1 MAKGIF
7 ITGTDTGV
15 GKTVIA
21 GAIVRVLKRKGLKV
35 GVMKPV
41 ETGCTKEGDVL
52 IPSDGEFLKYMAD
65 LDISIN
71 EITPYRFETPVAPL
85 VASEVEGRY
94 INPEKILEAYK
105 TLTRKFDFVIVE
117 GIGGLMVPI
126 NEGLFVAD
134 LVSYMGIPLVIV
146 SINKLGTI
154 NHTFLTVDSARSKGL
169 DIKGLIVNDMRQG
182 DDISADSNIS
192 VIKRLID
199 VPVVGVFPFIDNLT
213 RENIEKEGLKN
224 IQVEYIL

>member
-1 MAKGIF
+1 MGRGIF

-21 GAIVRVLKRKGLKV
+21 GAIVRALKRKGLKV

-41 ETGCTKEGDVL
+41 ETGCARKGDVL

-85 VASEVEGRY
+85 VASEIEGVY
-94 INPEKILEAYK
+94 ISPERILEVYK
-105 TLTRKFDFVIVE
+105 GLTRKFDFVIVE
-117 GIGGLMVPI
+117 GVGGLMVPI
-126 NEGLFVAD
+126 REDLFVAD
-134 LVSYMGIPLVIV
+134 LVSYMGIPLIV
-146 SINKLGTI
+146 VSVNKLGTI
-154 NHTFLTVDSARSKGL
+154 NHTFLTVDAARTKGL
-169 DIKGLIVNDMRQG
+169 DIEGLIFNHIRQS
-182 DDISADSNIS
+182 DDVSVDSNIS

-199 VPVVGVFPFIDNLT
+199 VPVAGVFPFIDNFT
-213 RENIEKEGLKN
+213 RENIEKEGLNN
-224 IQVEYIL
+224 ILIEYIL

>member
-1 MAKGIF
+1 MGRGIF

-21 GAIVRVLKRKGLKV
+21 GALVRVLKRKGLKV

-41 ETGCTKEGDVL
+41 ETGCAREGDVL

-85 VASEVEGRY
+85 VASEIEGVY
-94 INPEKILEAYK
+94 ISPEKILEVYK
-105 TLTRKFDFVIVE
+105 SLTRKFDFVVVE
-117 GIGGLMVPI
+117 GVGGLMVPI
-126 NEGLFVAD
+126 RDDLFVVD
-134 LVSYMGIPLVIV
+134 LVSYMGIPLIIV
-146 SINKLGTI
+146 SVNKLGTI
-154 NHTFLTVDSARSKGL
+154 NHTFLTVDAARSKGV
-169 DIKGLIVNDMRQG
+169 DIKGLIVNEIRQSN
-182 DDISADSNIS
+182 DVSVDSNIS

-213 RENIEKEGLKN
+213 RENIEKEGLNN
-224 IQVEYIL
+224 IQIEYIL